1 MRAGRWCV
9 WVAVTV
15 GVSPASVFAQE
26 RPASEPPVHDVLSAN
41 PFLLISEWFN
51 AEWEH
56 GLTRTG
62 TAGARV
68 SKVDIGDPDVTYFS
82 VRGFWR
88 YYPDGAFEGFFFGF
102 DAGITGLDESGDTR
116 TVLGAGFE
124 LGYNWLLGDRRNFY
138 VSLGA
143 GADRLFAGDLGDASA
158 VIPTVR
164 LVNIG
169 IGF

>member
-1 MRAGRWCV
+1 MRWGRRWVLYGLLLGLAPAHAAG
-9 WVAVTV
+9 
-15 GVSPASVFAQE
+15 QE
-26 RPASEPPVHDVLSAN
+26 RNGPTAPVHDVLSAN

-56 GLTRTG
+56 GLTSTS

-68 SKVDIGDPDVTYFS
+68 SRLDLGDPDATYSS

-88 YYPDGAFEGFFFGF
+88 YYPDGAFEKFFFGF
-102 DAGITGLDESGDTR
+102 DGGVTSLQESGDR
-116 TVLGAGFE
+116 HTVLGAGFE
-124 LGYNWLLGDRRNFY
+124 LGYNWLLGARRNFY

-164 LVNIG
+164 LVNVG

>member
-1 MRAGRWCV
+1 MRSGVR
-9 WVAVTV
+9 WVAFTLAMAVIPMR
-15 GVSPASVFAQE
+15 VSAQAE
-26 RPASEPPVHDVLSAN
+26 AGETKPLQDVISAN
-41 PFLLISEWFN
+41 PFLLLAEWFN

-56 GLTRTG
+56 GLSTTTTMGVRFS
-62 TAGARV
+62 RFD
-68 SKVDIGDPDVTYFS
+68 SGDPDVTYFS

-102 DAGITGLDESGDTR
+102 DGGLTSLDDSGDTH

-124 LGYNWLLGDRRNFY
+124 MGYDWLLGARRTFY
-138 VSLGA
+138 ISLGA

-158 VIPTVR
+158 YLPTLR

-169 IGF
+169 VRF

>member
-1 MRAGRWCV
+1 MRLGRW
-9 WVAVTV
+9 WVVIALGAGLVPGRAAAQAEAGAAV
-15 GVSPASVFAQE
+15 
-26 RPASEPPVHDVLSAN
+26 PVRNVLSAN
-41 PFLLISEWFN
+41 PFLLISKWFN

-56 GLTRTG
+56 GLSPTS
-62 TAGARV
+62 TAGVRV
-68 SKVDIGDPDVTYFS
+68 SRVDIGDPDVTYFS
-82 VRGFWR
+82 GRAFWR
-88 YYPDGAFEGFFFGF
+88 YYPNGAFEKFFFGF
-102 DAGITGLDESGDTR
+102 DGGVTSLDDAGDTS

-124 LGYNWLLGDRRNFY
+124 LGYNWMLGARRNFY